1 MKMILFST
9 HCPKCNILNKKM
21 QDKNLQYEVVEDI
34 NKMMELGIKSAP
46 VLFIEEDN
54 GESKQ
59 LTYFDAV
66 KYINQI

>member
-1 MKMILFST
+1 MTLFST

-21 QDKNLQYEVVEDI
+21 QEKNLEYEVIDDV
-34 NKMMELGIKSAP
+34 NKMIELGIRSAP
-46 VLFIEEDN
+46 VLMIEDDN
-54 GESKQ
+54 GEIQK